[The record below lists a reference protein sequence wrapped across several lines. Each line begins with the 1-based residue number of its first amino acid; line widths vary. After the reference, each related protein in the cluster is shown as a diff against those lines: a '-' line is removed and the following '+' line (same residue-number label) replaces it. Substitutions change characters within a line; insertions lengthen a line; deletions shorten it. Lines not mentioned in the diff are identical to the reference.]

1 MWVLALSFV
10 DDQVDDVLVLI
21 CGRGLSF
28 AANGFVSP
36 TLLTIK
42 MCNIACV
49 QQNFFRFFL
58 LLNLHLLTHFKFL

>member
-1 MWVLALSFV
+1 MGVPALSFI

-28 AANGFVSP
+28 NANGFVSI

-42 MCNIACV
+42 MCNIVCV
-49 QQNFFRFFL
+49 QQNFF
-58 LLNLHLLTHFKFL
+58 

>member
-1 MWVLALSFV
+1 MGVPALSFI

-28 AANGFVSP
+28 NANGFVSI

-49 QQNFFRFFL
+49 QQNFF
-58 LLNLHLLTHFKFL
+58 